1 MCKYLYQEIHIQ
13 SAHTSVSD
21 LLPFEYAKPIEVN
34 IDIMPHKQPF
44 YVATTLFAINFLCS
58 VKMSHDF
65 MWQTVIA
72 IRMQLYTSYLS
83 MVQVLLFQAT
93 MAR

>member
-58 VKMSHDF
+58 VWFHVTDCYSH
-65 MWQTVIA
+65 TYAA
-72 IRMQLYTSYLS
+72 IY
-83 MVQVLLFQAT
+83 
-93 MAR
+93 